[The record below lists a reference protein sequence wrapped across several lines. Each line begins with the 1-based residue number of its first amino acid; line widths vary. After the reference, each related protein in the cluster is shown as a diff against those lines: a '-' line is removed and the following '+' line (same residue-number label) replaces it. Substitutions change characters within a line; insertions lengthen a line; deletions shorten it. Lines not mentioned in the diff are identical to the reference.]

1 MHINKSVVHLQT
13 MQMILIL
20 LCQSFR
26 SLWNY
31 YINEKDDSA
40 IENNDD
46 SNKISNNKTI
56 RCKSFDKNKNNRK
69 NIRW

>member
-1 MHINKSVVHLQT
+1 
-13 MQMILIL
+13 MILML
-20 LCQSFR
+20 LCQLFR
-26 SLWNY
+26 ILWNY

-40 IENNDD
+40 FENNDD

-69 NIRW
+69 NIR

>member
-1 MHINKSVVHLQT
+1 
-13 MQMILIL
+13 MQMILML
-20 LCQSFR
+20 LCQLFR
-26 SLWNY
+26 ILWNY

-69 NIRW
+69 NIR

>member
-1 MHINKSVVHLQT
+1 
-13 MQMILIL
+13 MILML
-20 LCQSFR
+20 LCQLFR
-26 SLWNY
+26 ILWNY

-56 RCKSFDKNKNNRK
+56 RCKSFDKNKNNRT
-69 NIRW
+69 NIR

>member
-1 MHINKSVVHLQT
+1 

-20 LCQSFR
+20 LCQFFR

-56 RCKSFDKNKNNRK
+56 RCKSFDKNKNNRT
-69 NIRW
+69 NIR

>member
-1 MHINKSVVHLQT
+1 

-20 LCQSFR
+20 LCQFFR

-69 NIRW
+69 NIR

>member
-1 MHINKSVVHLQT
+1 MHINKSIVHLQT

-20 LCQSFR
+20 LCQLFR

-46 SNKISNNKTI
+46 SNKISNNKTK
-56 RCKSFDKNKNNRK
+56 RCKSFDKNKNNRT
-69 NIRW
+69 NIR

>member
-46 SNKISNNKTI
+46 SNKISNSKTI

-69 NIRW
+69 NIR

>member
-1 MHINKSVVHLQT
+1 
-13 MQMILIL
+13 MQKILIL
-20 LCQSFR
+20 LCQLFR

-31 YINEKDDSA
+31 YINEKDDSD

-56 RCKSFDKNKNNRK
+56 TCKSFDKNRNNGK
-69 NIRW
+69 NIR

>member
-1 MHINKSVVHLQT
+1 
-13 MQMILIL
+13 MILIL
-20 LCQSFR
+20 LCQLFR

-69 NIRW
+69 NIR

>member
-1 MHINKSVVHLQT
+1 MHIKNQLCIYNA
-13 MQMILIL
+13 MQMILML
-20 LCQSFR
+20 LCQLFR
-26 SLWNY
+26 ILWNY

-69 NIRW
+69 NIR

>member
-1 MHINKSVVHLQT
+1 
-13 MQMILIL
+13 MILIL
-20 LCQSFR
+20 LCQFFR

-69 NIRW
+69 NIR

>member
-1 MHINKSVVHLQT
+1 MHIKNQLCIYNA
-13 MQMILIL
+13 MQMILML
-20 LCQSFR
+20 LCQLFR
-26 SLWNY
+26 ILWNY

-56 RCKSFDKNKNNRK
+56 RCKSFNKNKNNRK
-69 NIRW
+69 NIR

>member
-56 RCKSFDKNKNNRK
+56 RCKSFDKNKNNRT
-69 NIRW
+69 NIR

>member
-1 MHINKSVVHLQT
+1 
-13 MQMILIL
+13 MILIL

-69 NIRW
+69 NIR

>member
-1 MHINKSVVHLQT
+1 
-13 MQMILIL
+13 MILIL
-20 LCQSFR
+20 LCQLFR
-26 SLWNY
+26 ILWNY

-69 NIRW
+69 NIR

>member
-69 NIRW
+69 NIR

>member
-1 MHINKSVVHLQT
+1 
-13 MQMILIL
+13 MILML
-20 LCQSFR
+20 LCQLFR
-26 SLWNY
+26 ILWNY

-56 RCKSFDKNKNNRK
+56 RCKSFNKNKNNRK
-69 NIRW
+69 NIR